1 VPGAGLGLSL
11 SRRLAELMGGLLEAD
26 SAPGVGSRFWLELP
40 FDAGA
45 EPGGVARDNS
55 PERSLRVLAVE
66 PDALAAA
73 MLRAALDQLGHRV
86 LLVPDG
92 ARATE
97 LLALG
102 EIDLLVVDAHA
113 GAETARRIR
122 ALGGSHSR
130 MPIVALIGGD
140 ATEAEALFAAGADAA
155 LRKPVATAAVAR
167 ALADAQSGHRLPPG
181 RAAA

>member
-1 VPGAGLGLSL
+1 
-11 SRRLAELMGGLLEAD
+11 M
-26 SAPGVGSRFWLELP
+26 
-40 FDAGA
+40 
-45 EPGGVARDNS
+45 
-55 PERSLRVLAVE
+55 LAVE

-73 MLRAALDQLGHRV
+73 MLRASLEQLGHRV

-92 ARATE
+92 ARAIE

-102 EIDLLVVDAHA
+102 EIDLLVLDAHA

-122 ALGGSHSR
+122 ALGGSRSE

-140 ATEAEALFAAGADAA
+140 AAEAEALFAAGADAA
-155 LRKPVATAAVAR
+155 LRKPVAMAAVAR
-167 ALADAQSGHRLPPG
+167 ALADAQSARRLPPG